1 MSTGD
6 IIVYSLICSIQFL
19 MIIGLTCTHKMKCL
33 NEITQE
39 QIERELAKGEEL
51 EKKED
56 FETIQTQKEHL
67 IQ

>member
-33 NEITQE
+33 NEITRE
-39 QIERELAKGEEL
+39 QIEQELAKGEEL
-51 EKKED
+51 EK
-56 FETIQTQKEHL
+56 
-67 IQ
+67 